1 MVIPV
6 CVALLRDQRA
16 QHSEFTP
23 LLYITLD
30 KISVEILHSMYASG
44 SCSMTTVE

>member
-6 CVALLRDQRA
+6 CVALPNYQRTH
-16 QHSEFTP
+16 HSEFTP

-30 KISVEILHSMYASG
+30 KFSVEYCIACMQAAAAA
-44 SCSMTTVE
+44 